1 MLSRKGYRLTVFLL
15 FFWKGLFSTLMLRLH
30 RWRIIVSVGMW
41 SREGLNRK
49 LVGTFKVKIE
59 DGIQVYG

>member
-1 MLSRKGYRLTVFLL
+1 
-15 FFWKGLFSTLMLRLH
+15 MLRLH
-30 RWRIIVSVGMW
+30 RWRIIVSAGMW
-41 SREGLNRK
+41 SRRAGLNRK

>member
-1 MLSRKGYRLTVFLL
+1 
-15 FFWKGLFSTLMLRLH
+15 
-30 RWRIIVSVGMW
+30 MW
-41 SREGLNRK
+41 SRGAGLNRK